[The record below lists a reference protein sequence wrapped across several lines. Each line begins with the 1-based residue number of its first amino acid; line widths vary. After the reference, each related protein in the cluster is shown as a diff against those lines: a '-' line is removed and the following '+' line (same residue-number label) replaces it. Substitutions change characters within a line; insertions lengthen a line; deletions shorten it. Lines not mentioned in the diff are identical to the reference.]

1 MTLDF
6 SSPIHYLWALLPE
19 VVLAGTGLLV
29 LTLDVFQRGD
39 RSGPSHP
46 WVRWTAVV
54 GVLVALGVNGYLLGF
69 DAPMRSGMIAMDSF
83 RVATNFVI
91 LGATLLSLLFA
102 FDFLRREG
110 LDIGEF
116 YFLMLMAAV
125 GMMLLAGSRDLIVVF
140 VSVELMSLAVYVLT
154 GINRKDARSAEGA
167 LKYFL
172 MGAFASG
179 FLLYGIALLFGA
191 TGSTNLALVTS
202 EVARGAADGNLLLIA
217 GVALVVVGFAFKISA
232 VPFHMWTPDVYEGA
246 PTPVT
251 GFMAAGVKAAG
262 FAALLRIVTVEL
274 APAASTWTAILW
286 WLAVLT
292 MIVPNLIALAQD
304 SVKRMLAYSSIAHA
318 GYLLVG
324 VVVGTASGRSAALLY
339 LAVYAVMTL
348 GAFAIV
354 GAVAGGDDSRGGLA
368 DFRGLGWQTTSAGR
382 VARRVSPVI
391 GRLPPDG
398 RVHREAVSAARGC
411 RSGPGNAGGGARPY
425 ELRVVLLLPSGHLED
440 VLRRCTGGRAA
451 PGSAWRR
458 VPPCSRRFGCRDP
471 GSRAASGPGDSD
483 GGIRGPGPCP
493 APGGSAPA
501 ARGSLGS
508 ERDEHGLT
516 APASRMRTA
525 PRPARAGGRR
535 GVRRKGRLISL
546 TRGFQ

>member
-1 MTLDF
+1 VILDF
-6 SSPIHYLWALLPE
+6 STQIHYLWALLPE
-19 VVLAGTGLLV
+19 VILAVTGLLV

-39 RSGPSHP
+39 RSGPSRA
-46 WVRWTAVV
+46 WVRWTAVA
-54 GVLVALGVNGYLLGF
+54 GVLFAILANAYLLEF
-69 DAPMRSGMIAMDSF
+69 EAPLRSGMIAMDAF

-91 LGATLLSLLFA
+91 LGATVLALLFS
-102 FDFLRREG
+102 FDYLRREG

-154 GINRKDARSAEGA
+154 GFNRRDSRSAEAA

-202 EVARGAADGNLLLIA
+202 EVARGVAEGNLLLYA
-217 GVALVVVGFAFKISA
+217 GVALVLIGFAFKISA

-251 GFMAAGVKAAG
+251 GYMAAGVKAAG

-274 APAASTWTAILW
+274 APAASIWTVVIW

-292 MIVPNLIALAQD
+292 MVVPNLIALAQD
-304 SVKRMLAYSSIAHA
+304 NVKRMLAYSSIAHA

-324 VVVGTASGRSAALLY
+324 VVAGSASGRSAVLLY

-348 GAFAIV
+348 GAFALV
-354 GAVAGGDDSRGGLA
+354 GVVAGADDSRGGLA
-368 DFRGLGWQTTSAGR
+368 DFRGLGWRRPLIGALLVLFLLSLAGFPPTGGFIGKLYLLLAAVEAGHVSLAVILVLTSF
-382 VARRVSPVI
+382 VS
-391 GRLPPDG
+391 
-398 RVHREAVSAARGC
+398 
-411 RSGPGNAGGGARPY
+411 Y
-425 ELRVVLLLPSGHLED
+425 YYYLRVIWKMYFEEAPDDAVLP
-440 VLRRCTGGRAA
+440 AA
-451 PGSAWRR
+451 PGAAFRLAA
-458 VPPCSRRFGCRDP
+458 VVAAIVILAVGLFP
-471 GSRAASGPGDSD
+471 GRA
-483 GGIRGPGPCP
+483 IRTAEFAGEDL
-493 APGGSAPA
+493 APRQVAPISAPV
-501 ARGSLGS
+501 
-508 ERDEHGLT
+508 
-516 APASRMRTA
+516 APV
-525 PRPARAGGRR
+525 
-535 GVRRKGRLISL
+535 GVTETS
-546 TRGFQ
+546 TD

>member
-1 MTLDF
+1 VTLDF
-6 SSPIHYLWALLPE
+6 SSQIHYLWALLPE

-39 RSGPSHP
+39 RSGPSGA
-46 WVRWTAVV
+46 WVRWTAVA
-54 GVLVALGVNGYLLGF
+54 GVLLALVANGYLLGF
-69 DAPMRSGMIAMDSF
+69 DAPMRSGMIAMDAF

-91 LGATLLSLLFA
+91 LGATVLSFLFA
-102 FDFLRREG
+102 FDYLRREG
-110 LDIGEF
+110 LDVGEF

-154 GINRKDARSAEGA
+154 GFSRRDPRSAEGA

-202 EVARGAADGNLLLIA
+202 EVARGTADGNLLLIA

-274 APAASTWTAILW
+274 APAASIWSIILW

-292 MIVPNLIALAQD
+292 MVVPNLIALAQD
-304 SVKRMLAYSSIAHA
+304 NVKRMLAYSSIAHA

-324 VVVGTASGRSAALLY
+324 VVVGSASGRSAALLY

-348 GAFAIV
+348 GAFAVV
-354 GAVAGGDDSRGGLA
+354 GAVAGGSDSRGGLA
-368 DFRGLGWQTTSAGR
+368 DFRGLGWRRPLLGGLFVVFLLSLAGFPPTGGFIGKLYLLLAAVEAGQVTLAVVLVLTSF
-382 VARRVSPVI
+382 VS
-391 GRLPPDG
+391 
-398 RVHREAVSAARGC
+398 
-411 RSGPGNAGGGARPY
+411 Y
-425 ELRVVLLLPSGHLED
+425 YYYLRVIWKMYFEEAPEGAPLP
-440 VLRRCTGGRAA
+440 AA
-451 PGSAWRR
+451 PGAAFRLAAVVSAVVILVAGL
-458 VPPCSRRFGCRDP
+458 VPGRAI
-471 GSRAASGPGDSD
+471 RAAEYAGQDL
-483 GGIRGPGPCP
+483 
-493 APGGSAPA
+493 APRQVAPLSQPA
-501 ARGSLGS
+501 APVGVT
-508 ERDEHGLT
+508 ET
-516 APASRMRTA
+516 RTD
-525 PRPARAGGRR
+525 
-535 GVRRKGRLISL
+535 
-546 TRGFQ
+546 